1 MFRQRFIPILILL
14 AVFLSAVLV
23 FPGPVNFGLGVVEQK
38 IGRQLFS
45 VPERPFQLGLD
56 LQGGVH
62 LVYQADLT
70 SIVGSERSEAMSG
83 LRDVIERRVN
93 LFGVTEPLVQT
104 EGTGEVKRLIVELAG
119 ITSPEEA
126 IRIIGETPYL
136 EFRKP
141 KDNYEELLDL
151 NRQAVEAGQVPQNEI
166 FEPTQLSGRFLSKAQ
181 LGFDNLSQEPLI
193 ELEFNDEG
201 AVLFRELTE
210 QNIGRPIAIFLD
222 GFLLQAPTVREAILG
237 GRAQITGGFTA
248 EEGRQLA
255 RELNAGA
262 LPVPIE
268 LVSQQAIGPTLG
280 RASLDLSVRAGIIG
294 TILVIAFML
303 LFYRLPGLLASLSLA
318 VYIVVLLALFKLIP
332 VTLTLAGIGGVILSV
347 GMAVDAN
354 ILIFSR
360 MREEM
365 REGRELHLA
374 LSEGF
379 RRAWPSIRD
388 GNLTTLLVALIL
400 FWFGTS
406 FVQGFALTL
415 SLGIVLSMVSSMV
428 LTRML
433 MEGVGVLTRRA
444 EWMWK

>member
-1 MFRQRFIPILILL
+1 
-14 AVFLSAVLV
+14 
-23 FPGPVNFGLGVVEQK
+23 
-38 IGRQLFS
+38 
-45 VPERPFQLGLD
+45 
-56 LQGGVH
+56 
-62 LVYQADLT
+62 
-70 SIVGSERSEAMSG
+70 
-83 LRDVIERRVN
+83 
-93 LFGVTEPLVQT
+93 
-104 EGTGEVKRLIVELAG
+104 
-119 ITSPEEA
+119 
-126 IRIIGETPYL
+126 
-136 EFRKP
+136 
-141 KDNYEELLDL
+141 
-151 NRQAVEAGQVPQNEI
+151 
-166 FEPTQLSGRFLSKAQ
+166 
-181 LGFDNLSQEPLI
+181 
-193 ELEFNDEG
+193 
-201 AVLFRELTE
+201 
-210 QNIGRPIAIFLD
+210 PIAIFLD